1 MSPFQEGCI
10 ELGCLECEDAYLL
23 SVDLAL
29 LGELPGLD
37 LEHRGLVAD
46 FFRLLA
52 ERQDRECGRDDR
64 EHGEDRGGYGGE
76 LGREG
81 ERHGRRLARAR
92 PSGGSIGILGG
103 SLSCHYP

>member
-46 FFRLLA
+46 LLGLLA
-52 ERQDRECGRDDR
+52 EGEDRECGRDDR
-64 EHGEDRGGYGGE
+64 EHGEDRGGDSGD
-76 LGREG
+76 
-81 ERHGRRLARAR
+81 LAR
-92 PSGGSIGILGG
+92 
-103 SLSCHYP
+103 